1 MLYGRIRCVSAAM
14 ALAMAGAPLIPSG
27 TARADGALAP
37 IWTGLYVGA
46 QGGIDW
52 ADLDTDFN
60 SGFST
65 RGVSGG
71 GHVGFNWGVGGL
83 VVGVEADANVAN
95 PEFNYATGGN
105 TSTFSTD
112 WSGTLRGRVGVP
124 VGPALYYA
132 TLGYAWSDV
141 SISTTSSGGGT
152 FNDSHRFDGIV
163 YGVGAEAYVLP
174 NLSVRLEALR
184 FDYSSDQLSIAGAAG
199 GVEEFDPSD
208 TVVRAG
214 LTFHLN

>member
-1 MLYGRIRCVSAAM
+1 MSAAM
-14 ALAMAGAPLIPSG
+14 ALAMAGAPLILSEA
-27 TARADGALAP
+27 ARADGALAP
-37 IWTGLYVGA
+37 IWTGVYVGA

-71 GHVGFNWGVGGL
+71 GHLGFNWGVGGL
-83 VVGVEADANVAN
+83 VVGVEADATVSNA
-95 PEFNYATGGN
+95 EFNFTTNGN
-105 TSTFSTD
+105 GSTLSTD

-141 SISTTSSGGGT
+141 AIATSSGGGT
-152 FNDSHRFDGIV
+152 FNDSRRFDGIV

-184 FDYSSDQLSIAGAAG
+184 FDYASDRLSLAGAANTIE
-199 GVEEFDPSD
+199 VDPSD

>member
-1 MLYGRIRCVSAAM
+1 VLYARTRCVSAAM
-14 ALAMAGAPLIPSG
+14 ALAMAGTPLILSES
-27 TARADGALAP
+27 ARADGALAP

-65 RGVSGG
+65 RGISGG

-83 VVGVEADANVAN
+83 VVGVEADATLAN
-95 PEFNYATGGN
+95 AEFSYTSNGN
-105 TSTFSTD
+105 NSNFSTD

-141 SISTTSSGGGT
+141 SISTNGGGAT
-152 FNDSHRFDGIV
+152 FNDCHRFDGIV
-163 YGVGAEAYVLP
+163 YGVGAEAYILP

-184 FDYSSDQLSIAGAAG
+184 FDYSSAQLSIAGAAG

>member
-1 MLYGRIRCVSAAM
+1 VLYGRTRCVSAAM
-14 ALAMAGAPLIPSG
+14 ALAVAGAPLILSE

-37 IWTGLYVGA
+37 IWTGVYVGA

-52 ADLDTDFN
+52 ADLDTNFD

-65 RGVSGG
+65 RGATGG

-83 VVGVEADANVAN
+83 IVGVEADANVAN
-95 PEFNYATGGN
+95 AQFSATGGN
-105 TSTFSTD
+105 NTTFDTG
-112 WSGTLRGRVGVP
+112 WSGTVRGRAGIP

-132 TLGYAWSDV
+132 TMGYAWSDV
-141 SISTTSSGGGT
+141 SITSKSIGGGT
-152 FNDSHRFDGIV
+152 FNESHRFDGIV

-174 NLSVRLEALR
+174 NLSVRLEALH
-184 FDYSSDQLSIAGAAG
+184 FDYSSDQISIAGVGPAA
-199 GVEEFDPSD
+199 EIDPSD

>member
-1 MLYGRIRCVSAAM
+1 MSAAM
-14 ALAMAGAPLIPSG
+14 ALAVAGAPLILSVA
-27 TARADGALAP
+27 ARADGALAP

-60 SGFST
+60 SGLST

-71 GHVGFNWGVGGL
+71 GHVGYNWGVGGL
-83 VVGVEADANVAN
+83 VVGVEADATVSNA
-95 PEFNYATGGN
+95 EFGFTTNGN
-105 TSTFSTD
+105 NSTLSTD

-141 SISTTSSGGGT
+141 AISTSSGGGT
-152 FNDSHRFDGIV
+152 FNDSRRFDGIV

-184 FDYSSDQLSIAGAAG
+184 FDYASDQLSIAGAANT
-199 GVEEFDPSD
+199 VEVDPSD

>member
-1 MLYGRIRCVSAAM
+1 VLYGRSRCTSAAL
-14 ALAMAGAPLIPSG
+14 ALALASAPLILSE

-37 IWTGLYVGA
+37 IWTGVYVGA

-52 ADLDTDFN
+52 ADLDTSFN

-65 RGVSGG
+65 RGVTGG
-71 GHVGFNWGVGGL
+71 GHVGFNWSVGGL
-83 VVGVEADANVAN
+83 IVGVEADANVAN
-95 PEFNYATGGN
+95 AQFSATGGDN
-105 TSTFSTD
+105 TTFDTG
-112 WSGTLRGRVGVP
+112 WSGTVRGRVGIP

-141 SISTTSSGGGT
+141 SITSKSSGGT
-152 FNDSHRFDGIV
+152 VNDSHRFDGIV

-174 NLSVRLEALR
+174 NLSVRLEALH
-184 FDYSSDQLSIAGAAG
+184 FDYDSDQISIAGVAG
-199 GVEEFDPSD
+199 TAEIDPSD